1 MSEAKK
7 PVKMFKKIKHKKPTP
22 QPVKLPPAMSE
33 PDIDDA
39 DIEALLSDDSAHI
52 PNFDQDIAAVQQQ
65 VAAPKP
71 AKQQESQP
79 GGNEDDEFERLLN
92 EFISAELDDVEE
104 EVENVKNGQASVQQV
119 SLPISNGD
127 SENMAQLDET
137 ERSLYRAYQNYFFAI
152 RSIAEENNLQSPA
165 MSVRAENLY
174 PHYKPKIGRRISR
187 DILTGWDIMLQAFPN
202 ELARLNPGGTDD
214 ELLDF
219 AEKVTNDNLQ
229 LAVISYVEILIET
242 EGCEINYLERKL
254 KAERRKIERQLYEE
268 HQARVERSQRYIDAI
283 RSKEFPI
290 DAERLVKNFFKTSN
304 KDAEGAYKMLTNNP
318 ATFAP
323 IQINKIKPRLFG
335 LIKVTPQDG
344 IRINREIGEFIK
356 KLKA

>member
-7 PVKMFKKIKHKKPTP
+7 PVKMFKKIKHKKPVP

-33 PDIDDA
+33 PDLDDM
-39 DIEALLSDDSAHI
+39 DIEALLGDASAHT
-52 PNFDQDIAAVQQQ
+52 PSFDQDVKAVQQQ
-65 VAAPKP
+65 TETASK
-71 AKQQESQP
+71 SQP
-79 GGNEDDEFERLLN
+79 APQDDGEDEFERLLN

-104 EVENVKNGQASVQQV
+104 EVENVKSGQAPTPVA
-119 SLPISNGD
+119 SLPISNSDG
-127 SENMAQLDET
+127 ENTSLLNET

-152 RSIAEENNLQSPA
+152 RTMAEQNQLLPPATSINAEK
-165 MSVRAENLY
+165 LY
-174 PHYKPKIGRRISR
+174 PYFKPKIGRRISR
-187 DILTGWDIMLQAFPN
+187 DILNGWDIMLKIYPQ
-202 ELARLNPGGTDD
+202 ELSGLNPGGTDD

-219 AEKVTNDNLQ
+219 AEKATDDNLQ
-229 LAVISYVEILIET
+229 LAIISYVEILIEI
-242 EGCEINYLERKL
+242 EGCELNYMERKL
-254 KAERRKIERQLYEE
+254 KAERRKIERQMYEE

-283 RSKEFPI
+283 RKKEFPI
-290 DAERLVKNFFKTSN
+290 NAERLVKNFFKTSN

-323 IQINKIKPRLFG
+323 IEINKIKPRFFG

-344 IRINREIGEFIK
+344 IRVNREIGEFIK